1 VCIDKRRGMEM
12 KKQFN
17 QDGLLAKIVSIS
29 ILAKIVSISI
39 FLVLCLLAII
49 TIVPDTAQAQLIC
62 TVSQITNTTAV

>member
-1 VCIDKRRGMEM
+1 VWWEIGVCIDKRRGMEM

-17 QDGLLAKIVSIS
+17 QDGL
-29 ILAKIVSISI
+29 LAKIVSISI